1 MHFSSGSERA
11 NNYHQVQSFRRK
23 LNTNWNFSSNV
34 GIIFWELY
42 ERTKGFLGGKVN
54 GQFCWNDGK
63 PPNNEICLHNGWN
76 FHRKSGILR
85 KAIVFHNN
93 PGQLWFFGTKWFSG
107 PRMRRVEQYCAFYK
121 NDSSLCDAAHVNI
134 EAKYHQVPFPLL
146 LNVTKHFVNRSIGQ
160 WGFATAFQTL
170 PFS

>member
-1 MHFSSGSERA
+1 MEFRKYSTNYSSGSEKA
-11 NNYHQVQSFRRK
+11 NNYDQVQSFQRK

-76 FHRKSGILR
+76 FHQKSGISR
-85 KAIVFHNN
+85 RAIVFHNN

-107 PRMRRVEQYCAFYK
+107 PRMRRVDVW
-121 NDSSLCDAAHVNI
+121 NNIAHSTKTI
-134 EAKYHQVPFPLL
+134 LL
-146 LNVTKHFVNRSIGQ
+146 YVMPSMSI
-160 WGFATAFQTL
+160 
-170 PFS
+170 